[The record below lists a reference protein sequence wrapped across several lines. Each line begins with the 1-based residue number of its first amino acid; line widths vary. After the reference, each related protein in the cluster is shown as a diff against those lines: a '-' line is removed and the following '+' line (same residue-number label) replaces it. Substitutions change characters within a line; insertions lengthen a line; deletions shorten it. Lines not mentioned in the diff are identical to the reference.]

1 MAERLQ
7 KVMAQAGVASRR
19 ASEKMITEGQ
29 VTVNGQ
35 VIRELGTKV
44 EPTDHIEVNGTP
56 IDSKEKLV
64 YFLLDKPRGVVTT
77 NSDDKGRQTVMD
89 IVDEPE
95 RVYPVG
101 RLDYDTTGALLL
113 TNDGDLANKL
123 MHPKY
128 RIDKVYV
135 AKVKGIPMNEE
146 LEKLR
151 HGVTV
156 KTVQNGRHYTFNA
169 APAHAE
175 ILSTDKKK
183 HTAIVKLTIHEGKYH
198 QVKEML
204 KSVGH
209 EVIKLT
215 RERYGMLDLT
225 GLTPGEYRPL
235 RHEEVQ
241 ALKSGRQFRK
251 SAGRW

>member
-1 MAERLQ
+1 M
-7 KVMAQAGVASRR
+7 
-19 ASEKMITEGQ
+19 
-29 VTVNGQ
+29 
-35 VIRELGTKV
+35 
-44 EPTDHIEVNGTP
+44 
-56 IDSKEKLV
+56 
-64 YFLLDKPRGVVTT
+64 
-77 NSDDKGRQTVMD
+77 
-89 IVDEPE
+89 
-95 RVYPVG
+95 
-101 RLDYDTTGALLL
+101 DYDTTGALLL

-135 AKVKGIPMNEE
+135 AKVKGIPTNDE

-156 KTVQNGRHYTFNA
+156 KTVQKGRHYTFKA

-175 ILSTDKKK
+175 ILSSDKKK

-204 KSVGH
+204 RTVGH

-215 RERYGMLDLT
+215 RERYGMLINWFDARGVST
-225 GLTPGEYRPL
+225 TT
-235 RHEEVQ
+235 
-241 ALKSGRQFRK
+241 A
-251 SAGRW
+251 